1 MQETTSTLPVDV
13 FYYQRISS
21 EVSMHI
27 TVNGEQ
33 TSILEGTSLLSLIES
48 RGLDPQAVVAELNLD
63 IVPAGTF
70 ADVRLNPGDSLE
82 LLQFVGGG

>member
-1 MQETTSTLPVDV
+1 
-13 FYYQRISS
+13 
-21 EVSMHI
+21 MHI

-33 TSILEGTSLLSLIES
+33 TSIVEGTTLLSLIES